1 MPVSLVMGPDGE
13 LQHGRVVVMTAT
25 DVARLMAL
33 MRRGDRTSAESME
46 LRSLSLRLNRATAGA
61 ATVIVDGERQNGEPM
76 E

>member
-1 MPVSLVMGPDGE
+1 MPLSLTMGPDGQ
-13 LQHGRVVVMTAT
+13 LQHGRAVVMDAA

-33 MRRGDRTSAESME
+33 MRRGDARTSAESTE

-61 ATVIVDGERQNGEPM
+61 VTAKIDGEPM

>member
-13 LQHGRVVVMTAT
+13 LRHGRAVVMTAD

-33 MRRGDRTSAESME
+33 MRRGDRTSAESAE
-46 LRSLSLRLNRATAGA
+46 LRSLSFRLSSATHGA
-61 ATVIVDGERQNGEPM
+61 ATVIVDGEPM

>member
-1 MPVSLVMGPDGE
+1 VSLSLGMGPDGE
-13 LQHGRVVVMTAT
+13 LRHGRVVVMGTE

-46 LRSLSLRLNRATAGA
+46 LRALSLKLNRATAGA
-61 ATVIVDGERQNGEPM
+61 VTATIAGERM

>member
-13 LQHGRVVVMTAT
+13 LQHGRVHDDGAA

-33 MRRGDRTSAESME
+33 MRRGDARTSAESTE
-46 LRSLSLRLNRATAGA
+46 LRLLSFRLSSATHGA
-61 ATVIVDGERQNGEPM
+61 ATVIVDGERM